1 MMNFALDKS
10 IDILER
16 TPGVLISLLRN
27 ISVDW
32 ISESEEGLTWSVYD
46 VVGHLIHGE
55 KADWV
60 PRAKLILS
68 KNPDK
73 KFEPFDRFAQFE
85 DSNGKSLTQLLD
97 EFELLRKM
105 NIDWLRSVKL
115 TQKDLQKTGIHPA
128 FGKVTLRQ
136 LLSTWVVHDFNHIA
150 QISRVMAKLY
160 KEEVGPWTEY
170 LSILK

>member
-55 KADWV
+55 KTDWV

-73 KFEPFDRFAQFE
+73 KFEPFNRFAQFE